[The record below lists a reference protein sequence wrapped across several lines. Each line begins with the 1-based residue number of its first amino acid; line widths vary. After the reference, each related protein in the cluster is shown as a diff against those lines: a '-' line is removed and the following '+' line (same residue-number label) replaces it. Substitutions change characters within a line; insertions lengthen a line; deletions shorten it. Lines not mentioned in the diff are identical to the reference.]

1 MRWNLP
7 FRQASKNRTEIDLNL
22 LARSNLTCR
31 RLFVIQF
38 RLFTMAAHFLVQ
50 RHPSHSWSPVSEFGQ
65 SYSEAHDVY
74 SYSDSDTGGCFHQS

>member
-22 LARSNLTCR
+22 LARSNLSGR

-38 RLFTMAAHFLVQ
+38 RPLTMGDHFSPTGAHL
-50 RHPSHSWSPVSEFGQ
+50 R
-65 SYSEAHDVY
+65 
-74 SYSDSDTGGCFHQS
+74 